1 MTKYRIS
8 LFEIPNSN
16 DEHICLYINN
26 PIALPLQFIDLAF
39 KASGG
44 IVLKKIDLRKRG
56 NKKQSTKPTCGLVSC
71 Q

>member
-16 DEHICLYINN
+16 DEHINN

-44 IVLKKIDLRKRG
+44 IVLKKIRF
-56 NKKQSTKPTCGLVSC
+56 KKKGK
-71 Q
+71 

>member
-44 IVLKKIDLRKRG
+44 IVLKKLRF
-56 NKKQSTKPTCGLVSC
+56 KKKGK
-71 Q
+71 